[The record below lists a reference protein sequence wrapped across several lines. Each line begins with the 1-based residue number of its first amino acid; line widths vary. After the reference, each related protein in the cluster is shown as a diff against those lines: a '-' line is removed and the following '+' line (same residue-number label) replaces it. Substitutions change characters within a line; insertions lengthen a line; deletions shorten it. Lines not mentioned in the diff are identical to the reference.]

1 MLSVSEHKIA
11 DPDVSIVIP
20 IYNEQENVEALVVSI
35 EKVME
40 SLGRPWEL
48 IFVDD
53 GSTDGTIGKLR
64 EICQR
69 YKTVRVIRLR
79 RNFGQTGAMS
89 AGFDH
94 AKGEI
99 IITMDGDLQND
110 PEDIPALLKLL
121 EEGYDIVNG
130 WRKDRQDPWLTKVI
144 PSRAANWLIG
154 RMTGVRLH
162 DYGCSLKAYRSEI
175 IKEIPLY
182 GELHR
187 FIPALAA
194 IHGAQITE
202 TLVRHHP
209 RRRGKSKYTLSKA
222 FRVLMDL
229 FIVIFLKSFAQ
240 KPFHVFGWVGLI
252 VFLMGLGVDGY
263 LALEKIF
270 LGVELSK
277 RPMLLFGTLLILAG
291 LQLFSMGI
299 LAEIQ
304 VRTYHESQGKPI
316 YTIRE
321 IIN

>member
-1 MLSVSEHKIA
+1 MQSELKTA
-11 DPDVSIVIP
+11 NPEVSIVIP
-20 IYNEQENVEALVVSI
+20 LYNEEENVDPLVRSV
-35 EKVME
+35 EKTME
-40 SLGRPWEL
+40 PLGRSWEL

-53 GSTDGTIGKLR
+53 GSTDGTIGRLQ
-64 EICQR
+64 EICRRQ
-69 YKTVRVIRLR
+69 KSVRVIRLR
-79 RNFGQTGAMS
+79 RNFGQTAAMS

-94 AKGEI
+94 ARGAVI
-99 IITMDGDLQND
+99 VTMDGDLQND
-110 PEDIPALLKLL
+110 PDDIPALLKRL

-130 WRKDRQDPWLTKVI
+130 WRKDRKDPWLTKVL
-144 PSRAANWLIG
+144 PSRVANWIIG

-162 DYGCSLKAYRSEI
+162 DYGCSLKTYRSET

-194 IHGAQITE
+194 IQGARITE
-202 TLVRHHP
+202 ALVRHHP
-209 RRRGKSKYTLSKA
+209 RRRGKSKYTLAKA

-229 FIVIFLKSFAQ
+229 IIVIFLKSFAQ

-252 VFLMGLGVDGY
+252 LFLMGVGVDGY
-263 LALEKIF
+263 LALEKLF
-270 LGVELSK
+270 LGTELSR

>member
-1 MLSVSEHKIA
+1 METQHKTMNPEI
-11 DPDVSIVIP
+11 SIVVP
-20 IYNEQENVEALVVSI
+20 IFNEEENVEPLVWSV
-35 EKVME
+35 EKVMG

-53 GSTDGTIGKLR
+53 GSTDGTFGKLR
-64 EICQR
+64 AICRSQ
-69 YKTVRVIRLR
+69 KSFRVIRLR
-79 RNFGQTGAMS
+79 RDFGQTAALS
-89 AGFDH
+89 AGFGH
-94 AKGEI
+94 ARGGV

-110 PEDIPALLKLL
+110 PDDIPVLLKLL

-130 WRKDRQDPWLTKVI
+130 WRRERKDIWLTKVL
-144 PSRAANWLIG
+144 PSLIANWLVG
-154 RMTGVRLH
+154 RMTGVKLH
-162 DYGCSLKAYRSEI
+162 DYGCSLKAYRSEV

-194 IHGAQITE
+194 IHGARITE
-202 TLVRHHP
+202 APVRHHP
-209 RRRGKSKYTLSKA
+209 RLKGKSKYTPAKA

-229 FIVIFLKSFAQ
+229 MIVIFLKTFAQ
-240 KPFHVFGWVGLI
+240 KPFHVFGWMGLI
-252 VFLMGLGVDGY
+252 FFLLGVGVDGY
-263 LALEKIF
+263 LTLEKIF
-270 LGVELSK
+270 LGMELAG

>member
-1 MLSVSEHKIA
+1 MQSEPKITNTE
-11 DPDVSIVIP
+11 VSIVIP
-20 IYNEQENVEALVVSI
+20 IYNEQENVEALALSI

-40 SLGRPWEL
+40 SLERPWEL

-69 YKTVRVIRLR
+69 QKTVRAIRLR

-89 AGFDH
+89 AGFDY
-94 AKGEI
+94 AKGGI

-130 WRKDRQDPWLTKVI
+130 WRKDRQDPWSTKVL

-162 DYGCSLKAYRSEI
+162 DYGCSLKAYRSET

-194 IHGAQITE
+194 IHGSRITE
-202 TLVRHHP
+202 AIVQHHP
-209 RRRGKSKYTLSKA
+209 RRQGKSKYTLTKA

-240 KPFHVFGWVGLI
+240 KPFHVFGWMGLI
-252 VFLMGLGVDGY
+252 FLLIGVGVDGY

-321 IIN
+321 VIN

>member
-1 MLSVSEHKIA
+1 METQQKTANPEL
-11 DPDVSIVIP
+11 SIVVP
-20 IYNEQENVEALVVSI
+20 IYNEEENVEPLVRSI
-35 EKVME
+35 EKVMG

-53 GSTDGTIGKLR
+53 GSTDETFEKLQA
-64 EICQR
+64 ICPRQ
-69 YKTVRVIRLR
+69 KAIRVIRLR
-79 RNFGQTGAMS
+79 RNFGQTAAMS

-94 AKGEI
+94 ARGGV

-110 PEDIPALLKLL
+110 PDDIPALLKSL

-130 WRKDRQDPWLTKVI
+130 WRRERKDVWLTKVL
-144 PSRAANWLIG
+144 PSRIANWLIG
-154 RMTGVRLH
+154 RMTGVMLH
-162 DYGCSLKAYRSEI
+162 DYGCSLKAYRSEV

-194 IHGAQITE
+194 IHGARITE
-202 TLVRHHP
+202 APVRHHP
-209 RRRGKSKYTLSKA
+209 RLKGKSKYTLAKT

-229 FIVIFLKSFAQ
+229 IIVIFLKSFAQ
-240 KPFHVFGWVGLI
+240 KPFHIFGWVGLI
-252 VFLMGLGVDGY
+252 LFLLGVGVDGY
-263 LALEKIF
+263 LALQKIF
-270 LGVELSK
+270 LGVELAK

-321 IIN
+321 MIN

>member
-1 MLSVSEHKIA
+1 METQHKTVN
-11 DPDVSIVIP
+11 PELSIVVP
-20 IYNEQENVEALVVSI
+20 IYNEGENVESLVRPV
-35 EKVME
+35 EKVMG
-40 SLGRPWEL
+40 SLGRSWEL

-53 GSTDGTIGKLR
+53 GSTDGTFEKLQA
-64 EICQR
+64 ICQTQ
-69 YKTVRVIRLR
+69 KAIRVIRLG
-79 RNFGQTGAMS
+79 RNFGQTAAMS

-94 AKGEI
+94 ARGGV

-110 PEDIPALLKLL
+110 PEDIPVLLKLL
-121 EEGYDIVNG
+121 EEGYDVVNG
-130 WRKDRQDPWLTKVI
+130 WRRERKDVWLTKVL
-144 PSRAANWLIG
+144 PSRIANWLIG
-154 RMTGVRLH
+154 RMTGVMLH
-162 DYGCSLKAYRSEI
+162 DYGCSLKAYRSEV

-194 IHGAQITE
+194 IHGARITE
-202 TLVRHHP
+202 APVRHHP
-209 RRRGKSKYTLSKA
+209 RVKGKSKYTLAKA

-229 FIVIFLKSFAQ
+229 IIVIFLKSFAQ
-240 KPFHVFGWVGLI
+240 KPFHVFGWVGLSL
-252 VFLMGLGVDGY
+252 FLLGVGVDGY
-263 LALEKIF
+263 LALQKIF

-321 IIN
+321 MIN